1 MCSRNLKLIFL
12 ELINTYLLLYI
23 YCERVETHREN
34 HKRDTKVT
42 RGRGTS
48 NIPSYRPRV
57 VNHNDLDPGRQWSEP
72 RMFSQ
77 KEADFFFFFIG
88 MIAILRG
95 KFHCRRR
102 KSDVYR
108 LSRVQLREIFNDRA
122 KFSAW
127 NHAITKWSSRNSII
141 GSRRHVEWKGGACHC
156 NRWCF
161 ASRFRLISVA
171 FATGKIT
178 VGYVDF
184 VCIDDQRRLVLVTFH
199 TDRFDAWGRANET

>member
-34 HKRDTKVT
+34 HKGDTKVT
-42 RGRGTS
+42 RGRGRS

-57 VNHNDLDPGRQWSEP
+57 VNHNDLDPGRQWSNLASSHE
-72 RMFSQ
+72 RRLI
-77 KEADFFFFFIG
+77 FFYQYDSNSTGEIPF
-88 MIAILRG
+88 
-95 KFHCRRR
+95 RRR
-102 KSDVYR
+102 KSNVYR

-127 NHAITKWSSRNSII
+127 NHAITKWSSWNSII
-141 GSRRHVEWKGGACHC
+141 RTRRHVEWKGGACHC

-161 ASRFRLISVA
+161 ASRFRLISVV
-171 FATGKIT
+171 FATEKIT

-199 TDRFDAWGRANET
+199 TDRFDAWGRTDET

>member
-34 HKRDTKVT
+34 HKGDTKVT
-42 RGRGTS
+42 RGRGRS

-57 VNHNDLDPGRQWSEP
+57 VNHNDLDPGRQWSNLASSHE
-72 RMFSQ
+72 RRLI
-77 KEADFFFFFIG
+77 FFYQYDSNSTGEISF
-88 MIAILRG
+88 
-95 KFHCRRR
+95 RRR
-102 KSDVYR
+102 KSNVYR

-127 NHAITKWSSRNSII
+127 NHAITKWSSWNSII
-141 GSRRHVEWKGGACHC
+141 RTRRHVEWKGGACHC

-161 ASRFRLISVA
+161 ASRFRLISVV

-199 TDRFDAWGRANET
+199 TDRFDAWGRTDET

>member
-1 MCSRNLKLIFL
+1 MYSKNLKLIFL

-23 YCERVETHREN
+23 YCKRVETHREN
-34 HKRDTKVT
+34 HKGDTKVT
-42 RGRGTS
+42 RGRGRS

-57 VNHNDLDPGRQWSEP
+57 VNHNDLDPGRQWSNLVCSHK
-72 RMFSQ
+72 RRLI
-77 KEADFFFFFIG
+77 FFFIG

-95 KFHCRRR
+95 KFHCRWR

-127 NHAITKWSSRNSII
+127 NHAITKWSSWNSII
-141 GSRRHVEWKGGACHC
+141 RSCRYVEWKGGACHC

-161 ASRFRLISVA
+161 ASRFRLINVA
-171 FATGKIT
+171 FTTEKIMS

-184 VCIDDQRRLVLVTFH
+184 ICIDDQRRLVLVTFH
-199 TDRFDAWGRANET
+199 TNRFDAWGRADET